1 MTSATVIGPAVG
13 AFKGADYSSDRRL
26 VEHHREAEG
35 TGFDVDL
42 DTPG

>member
-1 MTSATVIGPAVG
+1 MTLATVIGPAV
-13 AFKGADYSSDRRL
+13 GADYSSDRRL
-26 VEHHREAEG
+26 VEHHKEAEG